1 MITWILFW
9 LGLFLTF
16 TVVVEIAFR
25 TKKNIMSTKVNKQET
40 LKLSEIEIYY
50 TKDYIKDFTAYR
62 SVIFYQTTALKLCSI
77 LNNNFRK
84 NFREGYFVYKDPLFV
99 RNHLV
104 VQSTLFIG
112 VI

>member
-1 MITWILFW
+1 MIIWVLYW

-25 TKKNIMSTKVNKQET
+25 TKKKPELIVSKEQET

-104 VQSTLFIG
+104 LQSTLFIG